1 MSTQCPDSSEPPA
14 DGSAPGPSAVTR
26 VEPDAVTVAGN
37 VRIQESR
44 YPAGFRIDRHWH
56 DRTSVSLVLEGELVE
71 RSEHGVHRAGPGSV
85 VTKPAG
91 TEHANRFGAAGAR
104 LLLLDVSRTGDT
116 EERLSEHGWKW
127 TDGGGP
133 ARALLRVL
141 EAVRA
146 RPADLGLI
154 VEETLEQLPSLLHGE
169 GGVEEGPPP
178 DWVREV
184 RRRLHR
190 ELREPPRVR
199 DLAAD
204 ADVHPTHL
212 TRRFKG
218 AYGVTITGYVRRLR
232 AREAARLIASRRGSL
247 AEIAYRVGF
256 SDQSHFCRVFK
267 EQMGLT
273 PGRFRDLL

>member
-1 MSTQCPDSSEPPA
+1 MSVEPPA
-14 DGSAPGPSAVTR
+14 ERPDSDPSAVTR
-26 VEPDAVTVAGN
+26 IDPDAVTVAGD

-44 YPAGFRIDRHWH
+44 YPGGLRIDRHWH

-85 VTKPAG
+85 VAKPAG
-91 TEHANRFGAAGAR
+91 TEHANRFGDAGAR
-104 LLLLDVSRTGDT
+104 LLLLDVSRTAAAG
-116 EERLSEHGWKW
+116 ERLSDRGWTW

-141 EAVRA
+141 EAVRSL
-146 RPADLGLI
+146 PEELDLV
-154 VEETLEQLPSLLHGE
+154 VEETLEQLPSLLDGE
-169 GGVEEGPPP
+169 CGVEEGPPP

-190 ELREPPRVR
+190 ELRDPPRVR
-199 DLAAD
+199 ALAAD
-204 ADVHPTHL
+204 AEVHPTHL

-218 AYGVTITGYVRRLR
+218 AYGVTITGYLRRLR
-232 AREAARLIASRRGSL
+232 AREAARLIASPGGSL
-247 AEIAYRVGF
+247 AGIAYRVGF

-267 EQMGLT
+267 REMGLT